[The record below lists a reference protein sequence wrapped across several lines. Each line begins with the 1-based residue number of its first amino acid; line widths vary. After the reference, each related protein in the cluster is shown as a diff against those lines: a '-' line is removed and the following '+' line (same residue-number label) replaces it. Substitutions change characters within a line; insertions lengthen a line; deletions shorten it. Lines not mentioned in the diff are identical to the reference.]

1 MGNTAI
7 VIGATGLVGGALT
20 DQLAD
25 ADHIEKV
32 ITLTRRPAEHPNAK
46 INNRVVDFDRL
57 EDYASSF
64 EADLLFSCLGTTR
77 KQAGSIAAQRRVDLD
92 YQFKAAQLA
101 ADKGVCH
108 YLLVSASGAN
118 ADSNNPYLKMK
129 GELEEKIQK
138 LPFKRISIFQP
149 SLLLGHRKEFR
160 LAEKLGAVIMPL
172 FCTIPGLR
180 RYRPIKGEQVAA
192 SMIQVSRQPG
202 DHLEWF
208 RLDEMFILE

>member
-25 ADHIEKV
+25 AEHIDKV

-77 KQAGSIAAQRRVDLD
+77 KQAGSERRCRQSDRQVQAHDQSEVQRMHADL
-92 YQFKAAQLA
+92 
-101 ADKGVCH
+101 G
-108 YLLVSASGAN
+108 
-118 ADSNNPYLKMK
+118 
-129 GELEEKIQK
+129 
-138 LPFKRISIFQP
+138 R
-149 SLLLGHRKEFR
+149 
-160 LAEKLGAVIMPL
+160 
-172 FCTIPGLR
+172 
-180 RYRPIKGEQVAA
+180 
-192 SMIQVSRQPG
+192 
-202 DHLEWF
+202 
-208 RLDEMFILE
+208 